1 MQIKEM
7 SIDKEVNGIFK
18 KKLWKASTQKEQVGG
33 SDKVVKSDKKSASN
47 RSNDGKKCKFCGR
60 IHTHGAVA

>member
-18 KKLWKASTQKEQVGG
+18 KKLQKASKQKEQVE
-33 SDKVVKSDKKSASN
+33 K
-47 RSNDGKKCKFCGR
+47 
-60 IHTHGAVA
+60 